1 MENIRCN
8 GHIFILT
15 ISLLLG
21 QIPGAQLL
29 WGQDFDPDNVEAG
42 RQFLEQRREELRGGE
57 DGQRT
62 ASEWN
67 QMLDLG
73 LWPEV
78 GALLS
83 QDLGSDPEKQLV
95 RVRYEILQNR
105 FSKADSLLQAL
116 LHVIPDHREA
126 RWYRS
131 ELEIQAWRL
140 DKAERTCLD
149 LLKGN
154 PRDENVVLQLG
165 RVYMLQKQYSK
176 ALSLAEQ
183 VIQWNPQNDKAHQLA
198 AEVYLWL
205 REGDKAEKALKDCLR
220 LNPFNVDARFYY
232 GYAIWRRV
240 DATQLPDMAA
250 QWELALALNPL
261 HYLTHW
267 HWGNGHTHLTF
278 ADYLDPD
285 EAEVLD
291 ALRGVDSLI
300 QVNEMDSAVQL
311 AGRIGDTYFASVIPD
326 MMQASALY
334 MAYEQPL
341 TQRLEAAQKIFLDI
355 LRKKPHYGP
364 AHNGLAA
371 VIKQKRFPY
380 LANYDSLEQV
390 IASTE
395 IADPENFYR
404 VFPNMDHY
412 PGDRVPK
419 MVWNQLYASVVYF
432 PFLSKLNRQF
442 VIPPLHVDL
451 ATAMNN
457 PYFRGATTFD
467 NRQWM
472 DIRGVGSGATA
483 IEYVERGAHQE
494 RNVTLHEYVHLFH
507 GSVFT
512 DEENRRVRA
521 LYYHAMEN
529 DLTLDYYSANNES
542 EYLAQTYT
550 AYFIPVKVHPLNHKS
565 VNTTGDLRRKDPAL
579 YAFLD
584 SLVTKQRAYLDG
596 DTLAMADN
604 WAEVYVNLAQQEESP
619 DRERAYLDTALM
631 WDSTYLP
638 AQLEYARSL
647 VKGRNFGQA
656 RQWLE
661 KAQAINPRYSPIYAT
676 YAELSQKK
684 FELGQADAETTIA
697 EIEAFFEQ
705 AMRHENDYAIRARF
719 SQRHRD
725 YLKRYVRWQ
734 EAIEVA
740 ERYAASASGVSTY
753 LRDRKDEAAAFAWEL
768 KGMLGYADEAIAF
781 FAGLTARKPQHYPH
795 RTQYAR
801 VLMANERWEEAAK
814 VLTEA
819 QNILEAAGT
828 PNARFY
834 TLMALCYLEL
844 GDTKKA
850 EISLENLWELNEPP
864 RLTMATDLVQI
875 HIKKG
880 DLDQAEEAFR
890 LVRFPKEPAGQAEY
904 HFLQGLISIGKGDSI
919 KAESEFRTSLD
930 LNLYHL
936 PSRLALLEILDQ
948 KGERRQVKRI
958 ASRGMVVPLPPG
970 PVAMAKLEAFLQ

>member
-1 MENIRCN
+1 MKNIRRS
-8 GHIFILT
+8 GHLSAVIFF
-15 ISLLLG
+15 LLG
-21 QIPGAQLL
+21 QFLVIQTLV
-29 WGQDFDPDNVEAG
+29 GQDIDPDDTREG
-42 RQFLEQRREELRGGE
+42 RLYLETVQEELSAESAR
-57 DGQRT
+57 QKT
-62 ASEWN
+62 ASRMH
-67 QMLDLG
+67 QMLAVG
-73 LWPEV
+73 LWDEV
-78 GALLS
+78 GLVLAEEER
-83 QDLGSDPEKQLV
+83 SDAEWQLV
-95 RVRYEILQNR
+95 QVRYEILQNR
-105 FSKADSLLQAL
+105 FFKADSLLQSL
-116 LHVIPDHREA
+116 LAAVPDHVEA

-140 DKAERTCLD
+140 GQAERTCLD
-149 LLKGN
+149 LLKEN
-154 PRDENVVLQLG
+154 PRHEAAVLQLG
-165 RVYMLQKQYSK
+165 RVYMLQKQYPR

-183 VIQWNPQNDKAHQLA
+183 VIQWNPGNDQAHQLA

-205 REGDKAEKALKDCLR
+205 RQEDKAEKALKDCLR
-220 LNPFNVDARFYY
+220 LNPLNADARFYY

-250 QWELALALNPL
+250 QWELALSLHPL

-291 ALRGVDSLI
+291 ALRAVDSLI
-300 QVNEMDSAVQL
+300 QVNEMDAAVQL
-311 AGRIGDTYFASVIPD
+311 AGRVGDTYFASVIPD

-334 MAYEQPL
+334 MAYDQPL
-341 TQRLEAAQKIFLDI
+341 EQRLDAAQQIFLDI

-390 IASTE
+390 IVDTE
-395 IADPENFYR
+395 ITDPENFYQ
-404 VFPNMDHY
+404 VFPDMDYY
-412 PGDRVPK
+412 PGDRVQK

-432 PFLSKLNRQF
+432 PFLSKQNRQF

-451 ATAMNN
+451 ATAMKN

-521 LYYHAMEN
+521 LYYSAMEN

-584 SLVTKQRAYLDG
+584 SLVAKQRAYLSG
-596 DTLAMADN
+596 DSMAMADN
-604 WAEVYVNLAQQEESP
+604 WAEVYVNLAQKEESP
-619 DRERAYLDTALM
+619 ARERAYLDTALM

-647 VKGRNFGQA
+647 IKGRSFGQA
-656 RQWLE
+656 RKWLE
-661 KAQAINPRYSPIYAT
+661 KAQSINPRYGPIYTA

-684 FELGQADAETTIA
+684 FELGQADAETTIS
-697 EIEAFFEQ
+697 EIEAYFEQ
-705 AMRHENDYAIRARF
+705 AMRYENDYAIRARF
-719 SQRHRD
+719 SQRYRD

-740 ERYAASASGVSTY
+740 ERYATTATGISTY
-753 LRDRKDEAAAFAWEL
+753 LRDRKDEAAAFAWEM
-768 KGMLGYADEAIAF
+768 KGTLGYAEEAIAF
-781 FAGLTARKPQHYPH
+781 FQELSARKPQHYPH
-795 RTQYAR
+795 RNQYAR
-801 VLMANERWEEAAK
+801 ILMANERWEEAAE
-814 VLTEA
+814 VLAEA
-819 QNILEAAGT
+819 QTILEAAGT
-828 PNARFY
+828 PDAQFY
-834 TLMALCYLEL
+834 VLMALCYLEL
-844 GDTKKA
+844 GETKKA
-850 EISLENLWELNEPP
+850 EISLENLWELNEPT
-864 RLTMATDLVQI
+864 RLEMATDLVQI
-875 HIKKG
+875 HLKKG
-880 DLDQAEEAFR
+880 DLEQAEDAFH

-904 HFLQGLISIGKGDSI
+904 HFLQGLLSQSKGDSLR
-919 KAESEFRTSLD
+919 AESEFRTSLD

-936 PSRLALLEILDQ
+936 PARLALLEILDQ
-948 KGERRQVKRI
+948 RGERRQVKRI
-958 ASRGMVVPLPPG
+958 ASRGMVLPMPPG
-970 PVAMAKLEAFLQ
+970 PVAMAKLEAYLN